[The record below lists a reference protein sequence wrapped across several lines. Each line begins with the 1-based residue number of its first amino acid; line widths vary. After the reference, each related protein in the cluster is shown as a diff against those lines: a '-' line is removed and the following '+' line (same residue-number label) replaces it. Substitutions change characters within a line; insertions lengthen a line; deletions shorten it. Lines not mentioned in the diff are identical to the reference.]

1 MHCKNE
7 SMLDFCHTEG
17 SKSWLLSRFCMTLK
31 SSQRSTKNQLD
42 SKIRSSSEHDVE
54 VQTIWHFDHRQ
65 LWGASIFL
73 LCRLKMAVSIRKIQ
87 NIPGVRVE
95 SLCISLQASKI
106 FPGAV
111 SKHPVRKNAL
121 KWLQRTWQTWFISM
135 LRKCSPQEE
144 SITWLL
150 SLGRTRRSK

>member
-1 MHCKNE
+1 
-7 SMLDFCHTEG
+7 
-17 SKSWLLSRFCMTLK
+17 
-31 SSQRSTKNQLD
+31 
-42 SKIRSSSEHDVE
+42 
-54 VQTIWHFDHRQ
+54 
-65 LWGASIFL
+65 
-73 LCRLKMAVSIRKIQ
+73 MAVSIRKIQ

-150 SLGRTRRSK
+150 SLGRTRRSKYISVLWRNAFSVRDWDVIGHYRKVFGYQGGKFEYNWNHLRKTAWHSFTRFILTGAVVAKQKKSYRRPL